1 VMRKAVSGLF
11 IWLVLASL
19 AAWAQTTKDGVI
31 KLDGGR
37 TAVLG
42 TAPVQPFTPAV
53 QPSSKLV
60 KIYSNL
66 GKGDNAYST
75 LAGYGILGTDAGQ
88 PFPQMVGTGFRP
100 KADYLVTLV
109 QVAATHYQGTNA
121 LVVTLNQDNHDAP
134 GKVLHTW
141 HFKDLPEAWSCCTL
155 QTGKYAKGIP
165 VKKGKLYWVVLSP
178 ETKFQDTYDILPD
191 NYAEKSGRTF
201 SNNIGFGWDTSYQV
215 LGAVGVFGK

>member
-1 VMRKAVSGLF
+1 MRKAVSGLF

-66 GKGDNAYST
+66 GKGDNVYST